1 MILLTG
7 GAGFIGS
14 CLLSR
19 LNEEGIEDILI
30 VDNLSTSIKWKN
42 LVGKKYTGYENKDIF
57 IDKLE
62 FGKYDG
68 EIDYIF
74 HIGACSSTTENDID
88 YLMYNNYNF
97 SKELAQ
103 YALSNNISMMYA
115 SSAATYGA
123 GENGYSDTLFDNLK
137 PLNGYGYSKH
147 IFDQWLIANE
157 FEDKFTGFKFFNVFG
172 PNEYHK
178 ESMSSM
184 VYKAFHQINET
195 SKVNLFKSNDK
206 NFSDGGQRRDF
217 IYVKDVVDIMWK
229 AYQSDL
235 KGIYNLGTG
244 KSRDWN
250 SLMTAVFNSLNKE
263 VNIEYVEMPKSLQ
276 GQYQNFTE
284 ADMSKLNK
292 KIEHNFMSLEK
303 SVKDYVQNYLN
314 KENPYL

>member
-19 LNEEGIEDILI
+19 LNNEGIEDILI
-30 VDNLSTSIKWKN
+30 VDNLSTSTKWKN
-42 LVGKKYTGYENKDIF
+42 LLGKKYSGYENKDIF
-57 IDKLE
+57 IDELR

-68 EIDYIF
+68 LIDYIF

-103 YALSNNISMMYA
+103 FALSNNISMMYA

-123 GENGYSDTLFDNLK
+123 GENGYTDTLFDNLK

-147 IFDQWLIANE
+147 IFDQWLIANNY
-157 FEDKFTGFKFFNVFG
+157 EDKFTGFKFFNVFG

-195 SKVNLFKSNDK
+195 AKVKLFKSNDK
-206 NFSDGGQRRDF
+206 NFSDGGQKRDF
-217 IYVKDVVDIMWK
+217 IYVKDVIDVMWK
-229 AYQSDL
+229 AYKSNV

-250 SLMTAVFNSLNKE
+250 SLMKAVFNSLNKE
-263 VNIEYVEMPKSLQ
+263 VNIEYIEMPDSLKR
-276 GQYQNFTE
+276 QYQNFTE
-284 ADMSKLNK
+284 ADMDKLNSKL
-292 KIEHNFMSLEK
+292 EHNFMSLEE
-303 SVKDYVQNYLN
+303 SVKDYIQNYLN